1 MDGLL
6 VVDKPSGPT
15 SHDVVG
21 RMRRILHKRRIGHT
35 GTLDPLATGVLPL
48 VIGRATRLARFL
60 SAGNK
65 SYEAIIRLGFATD
78 TADNEGTQVGARY
91 DGPLPAVEVIDRALD
106 AFRGQFLQQPPVF
119 SAKKIGG
126 RRSYDLARQGPTRVG
141 PVSDRGRTGVGPC
154 QNVDGALA
162 PTLVTVNRLV
172 ITNLDADQVSLTLDC
187 SGGFYVRSL
196 AHDLGE
202 RLGTGAHLIAL
213 RRTRSG
219 ECSLDEAISLAAV
232 ERDPQAAAMHVV
244 PLARMLT
251 SLPPVTLD
259 AEGLQRALHGRNL
272 EAPAAPTEDPDS
284 WPFVRLLDS
293 AGDLVAIAE
302 RMGPSGLL
310 HPSVVLR

>member
-6 VVDKPSGPT
+6 IVDKPSGPT
-15 SHDVVG
+15 SHDVVA
-21 RMRRILHKRRIGHT
+21 RMRRILREGRIGHT

-60 SAGNK
+60 TAGEK

-78 TADNEGTQVGARY
+78 TADNEGTQLGARY
-91 DGPLPAVEVIDRALD
+91 EGPLPAFDAIDRALD

-126 RRSYDLARQGPTRVG
+126 RRSYDLAREGPTRVG
-141 PVSDRGRTGVGPC
+141 PVPDRGRTGVGPC
-154 QNVDGALA
+154 QDVDRAPA

-172 ITNLDADQVSLTLDC
+172 ITNVDADQVSVTLDC

-219 ECSLDEAISLAAV
+219 DCSLDDAISLAAA
-232 ERDPQAAAMHVV
+232 EQDPQTARRHIV

-259 AEGLQRALHGRNL
+259 NEGLQRALHGRNL
-272 EAPAAPTEDPDS
+272 EAPVAPSADS
-284 WPFVRLLDS
+284 DSRPFVRLLDS
-293 AGDLVAIAE
+293 AGDLIAIAE
-302 RMGPSGLL
+302 RMGRSGLL